1 VVFKLI
7 IGSLER
13 GWVQPSSIGTPQ
25 RGGRQ
30 VLYLPNHG
38 INSRVFCDCFSVIL
52 VFARA
57 RYLAILTLNQVLWL
71 LVVKFYRITYSP
83 PLGSLNYEGRTFI
96 IAVYI
101 NERRSIWN
109 MRNDMD
115 NHMTPLI
122 YLFYIIMNEHGQ
134 YWITFVPSAWQKA
147 KVQAWRTSEYKSAWT
162 VWEYCSPIY
171 RHGTQPGQNYIYVL
185 DD

>member
-30 VLYLPNHG
+30 VLYLPNHE

-57 RYLAILTLNQVLWL
+57 YYLAILILNQVLWL
-71 LVVKFYRITYSP
+71 LVVEFYRITYSP
-83 PLGSLNYEGRTFI
+83 PSRCSQWQLVFMISVTVKCVHECFWKWKTIPREQEAQWWLSVKMCYFFLWGKTIKEMPLSRKRRVTSTPPYKACI
-96 IAVYI
+96 I
-101 NERRSIWN
+101 
-109 MRNDMD
+109 
-115 NHMTPLI
+115 
-122 YLFYIIMNEHGQ
+122 
-134 YWITFVPSAWQKA
+134 
-147 KVQAWRTSEYKSAWT
+147 
-162 VWEYCSPIY
+162 
-171 RHGTQPGQNYIYVL
+171 
-185 DD
+185 